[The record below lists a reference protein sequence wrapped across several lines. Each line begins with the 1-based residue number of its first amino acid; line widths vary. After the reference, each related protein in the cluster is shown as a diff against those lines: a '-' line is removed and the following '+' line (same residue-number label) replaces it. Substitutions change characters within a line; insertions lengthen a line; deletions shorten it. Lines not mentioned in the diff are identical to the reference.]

1 MILDSI
7 QLPEHVTLEYRNR
20 ILVATGHRPN
30 KSGGY
35 SENAQLRLRDLAID
49 WLVALKPRGA
59 ISGMAL
65 GWDTAIVEA
74 CLALGLPYIACIPFE
89 GQESK
94 WPLASQ
100 RAYANYIKRAAKL
113 IVCAPGKYAPEKMQ
127 VRNERMIDLALK
139 NGPGSDNAIL
149 LALWDGTSGG
159 TRNCLSYAHTRIQ
172 TFNTWHHYIS
182 RVAHRS

>member
-7 QLPEHVTLEYRNR
+7 QLPEHLTVEYRNR

-35 SENAQLRLRDLAID
+35 GENAQLRLRDLAIE

-74 CLALGLPYIACIPFE
+74 CIALGLPYIACIPFE
-89 GQESK
+89 GQELK
-94 WPLASQ
+94 WPRPSQ

-113 IVCAPGKYAPEKMQ
+113 IVCSPGKYAPEKMQ
-127 VRNERMIDLALK
+127 IRNERMIDLALK
-139 NGPGSDNAIL
+139 KGPGPENSIL

-159 TRNCLSYAHTRIQ
+159 TNNCLAYADSRMP
-172 TFNTWHHYIS
+172 TFNTWDHYCCHVGQTS
-182 RVAHRS
+182 

>member
-7 QLPEHVTLEYRNR
+7 QLPEQVTVQYRNR
-20 ILVATGHRPN
+20 ILIATGHRPN

-35 SENAQLRLRDLAID
+35 NENAQLRLRDLAIQ

-74 CLALGLPYIACIPFE
+74 CLALGLPYVACIPFE
-89 GQESK
+89 GQELK
-94 WPLASQ
+94 WPLPSQ

-113 IVCAPGKYAPEKMQ
+113 IVCSPGKYAPEKMQ
-127 VRNERMIDLALK
+127 IRNERMIDLALK

-159 TRNCLSYAHTRIQ
+159 TKNCLSYAHTRMQ
-172 TFNTWHHYIS
+172 TLNTWHHYSS
-182 RVAHRS
+182 RVADPS